1 MRSKSEDIGQAQ
13 SEYENFN
20 PAADTIDKLIIDKI
34 KGKNT
39 DTVEEMPKHL
49 QKRLSLAD
57 PSLFANLRLS

>member
-34 KGKNT
+34 MGKNT
-39 DTVEEMPKHL
+39 ENVEEMPKHL
-49 QKRLSLAD
+49 QKRLSFAD
-57 PSLFANLRLS
+57 PTLFANLKLS